1 MKGIKNRSDVV
12 AWTDE
17 DGTQY
22 IGRKENG
29 VLEGEGIRIG
39 KDNITYIGEF
49 KNGIRIMMTAIIM
62 WVNLQTIDEMAW
74 AFTIIATEETRRTG
88 ITANGKMENGMG
100 NVL

>member
-1 MKGIKNRSDVV
+1 
-12 AWTDE
+12 
-17 DGTQY
+17 
-22 IGRKENG
+22 
-29 VLEGEGIRIG
+29 
-39 KDNITYIGEF
+39 
-49 KNGIRIMMTAIIM
+49 MMTAIIM